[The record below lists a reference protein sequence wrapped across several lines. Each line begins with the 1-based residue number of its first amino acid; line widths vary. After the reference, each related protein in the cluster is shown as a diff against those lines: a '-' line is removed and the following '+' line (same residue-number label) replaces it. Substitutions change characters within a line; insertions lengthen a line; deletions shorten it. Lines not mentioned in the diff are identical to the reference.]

1 MNAANIG
8 YHTLRNYNNF
18 NTLIINEKE
27 IRHEMRDKNT
37 KLILL
42 MKKLSKEKKIQNLIV
57 TLGGSGSI
65 LYNFKKNK
73 FFYADAY
80 AKNIKDKIGAGD
92 TMLSLIA
99 PCLSSKI
106 DIDVSLLISSLAAAH
121 SVESI
126 GNKNS
131 IKK

>member
-1 MNAANIG
+1 MALFFTT
-8 YHTLRNYNNF
+8 Y
-18 NTLIINEKE
+18 
-27 IRHEMRDKNT
+27 
-37 KLILL
+37 
-42 MKKLSKEKKIQNLIV
+42 
-57 TLGGSGSI
+57 
-65 LYNFKKNK
+65 KKNK

-80 AKNIKDKIGAGD
+80 AKNIVDKIGAGD

-106 DIDVSLLISSLAAAH
+106 DIDVSLLISSLAAQ